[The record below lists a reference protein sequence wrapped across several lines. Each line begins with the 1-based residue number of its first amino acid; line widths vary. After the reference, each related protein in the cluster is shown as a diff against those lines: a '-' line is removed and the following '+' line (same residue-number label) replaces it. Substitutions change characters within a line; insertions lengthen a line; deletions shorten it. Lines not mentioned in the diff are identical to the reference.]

1 MVSGTIRN
9 CCFEAENQL
18 QNLLLISEFLWPAL
32 LLPVAGNKIY
42 SEQDTSKMPLELASA
57 LSIEREPVTDP
68 EIRIQVLDAIYL
80 LALQAYERGAIK
92 SEGLKRGLQSMES
105 CDYQM
110 NEGSVISD
118 SGDID
123 EDTVKEL
130 EHSYLQNSLD
140 KEMSELNRQLEQ
152 KEVFMG
158 WFDKCNISPL
168 SLKAIKDAGYER
180 MTLVQEATLP
190 VILNGKDVLAKA
202 RTGTGK
208 TVAFLSPCMM
218 GVGTDYGN
226 DEEKV
231 RLWSMKIGTKPM
243 ILAEA
248 NAQAAKNKVTRLQ
261 STMEPLRYGV
271 VVIAT
276 SSVCD

>member
-9 CCFEAENQL
+9 CFFEAENQL

-140 KEMSELNRQLEQ
+140 KEMSELNQQLEQ

-158 WFDKCNISPL
+158 Q
-168 SLKAIKDAGYER
+168 
-180 MTLVQEATLP
+180 V
-190 VILNGKDVLAKA
+190 
-202 RTGTGK
+202 
-208 TVAFLSPCMM
+208 
-218 GVGTDYGN
+218 
-226 DEEKV
+226 
-231 RLWSMKIGTKPM
+231 
-243 ILAEA
+243 
-248 NAQAAKNKVTRLQ
+248 
-261 STMEPLRYGV
+261 
-271 VVIAT
+271 
-276 SSVCD
+276 